1 MMRNDSEFNQL
12 IRENHNKPVLVDF
25 TATWCGP
32 CKAIAPVFD
41 ALSKSY
47 PGIIFVKVDVDM
59 MSETASKFSVTAMP
73 TFHVVLAEK
82 SVDMIRGANEG
93 QLRALCEKYKSV
105 SPFPEGGNRLGGK
118 TE

>member
-1 MMRNDSEFNQL
+1 M
-12 IRENHNKPVLVDF
+12 
-25 TATWCGP
+25 T
-32 CKAIAPVFD
+32 
-41 ALSKSY
+41 LSKSY

-73 TFHVVLAEK
+73 TFHVVIAEK
-82 SVDMIRGANEG
+82 SVDMIRGANEVPFLFPLVSSSLLCPFLTPEG